1 LVEGGPGGFLWH
13 RGGGGERE
21 RWPESKRG
29 GARVKLTEVRQWQ
42 RRSCASQGEEWLL
55 LLVAGVDGL
64 TGARGRF
71 GVLRPIDSLREEE
84 NKVGVRSV
92 VAQAK
97 GRGGGGGRG
106 NQGPTW
112 RVPQWGRSEGGVPH
126 GGHEGRDP
134 APTGRR
140 CPRITV
146 FDRLGYKSSSSGHV
160 VSKKSLFDRVQFDL
174 GKRHQGMRNVPLPRK
189 SIFHRLDFGD
199 QNFRCAS
206 DAKSKGIQTSRGNS
220 TNSSGNIDHHER
232 RNGQVQISKSMGLK
246 ETMGQPKFCVHCLRA
261 CLFPAFHHF
270 SY

>member
-13 RGGGGERE
+13 RGGGERE

-97 GRGGGGGRG
+97 GRGGG
-106 NQGPTW
+106 
-112 RVPQWGRSEGGVPH
+112 
-126 GGHEGRDP
+126 
-134 APTGRR
+134 
-140 CPRITV
+140 
-146 FDRLGYKSSSSGHV
+146 
-160 VSKKSLFDRVQFDL
+160 
-174 GKRHQGMRNVPLPRK
+174 
-189 SIFHRLDFGD
+189 
-199 QNFRCAS
+199 
-206 DAKSKGIQTSRGNS
+206 
-220 TNSSGNIDHHER
+220 
-232 RNGQVQISKSMGLK
+232 
-246 ETMGQPKFCVHCLRA
+246 
-261 CLFPAFHHF
+261 
-270 SY
+270 

>member
-1 LVEGGPGGFLWH
+1 MAPALGGWCRWTHRSAGEVWGASADRFLAGG
-13 RGGGGERE
+13 RKQGGGALGGSPSERE
-21 RWPESKRG
+21 R
-29 GARVKLTEVRQWQ
+29 
-42 RRSCASQGEEWLL
+42 
-55 LLVAGVDGL
+55 
-64 TGARGRF
+64 
-71 GVLRPIDSLREEE
+71 
-84 NKVGVRSV
+84 
-92 VAQAK
+92 
-97 GRGGGGGRG
+97 GGGGRG

-112 RVPQWGRSEGGVPH
+112 RVPHWGRSEGGVPH

-174 GKRHQGMRNVPLPRK
+174 GKRHQGMRNVPLPRE
-189 SIFHRLDFGD
+189 SSFHRLDFGD